1 MKSLLIVYPHG
12 LGDCIMLT
20 PAIRNYFFQ
29 TGMKPTVAIMERFRS
44 SEIFDNNPYIE
55 EILYT
60 KDPWNDYP
68 DRRIGFGSVFN
79 DCKEWSNDRY
89 EVIMPMHED
98 RTKNKIEANLEACEI
113 DPSSDF
119 TRPWRPMGAT
129 ETFSAE
135 YDVENASNLVKDI
148 VRGGP
153 FGFVQTATGRPNA
166 DLPKGYGREWLRIHK
181 GLTNVLE
188 VGIDFKYDEFS
199 INTQIEIMR
208 MASAV
213 CLPDSVFSNAC
224 GAIGKP
230 IDHLYFAPQWG
241 PQGYARVK
249 PLHQVEQ
256 HVIYELDHDVM
267 EAIQCNA

>member
-1 MKSLLIVYPHG
+1 MKPLLIVYPHG

-29 TGMKPTVAIMERFRS
+29 TGIKPSVAIMERFRS
-44 SEIFDNNPYIE
+44 SEIFNNNPYLDDI
-55 EILYT
+55 IYT

-68 DRRIGFGSVFN
+68 NRHIGFNAVFN
-79 DCKEWSNDRY
+79 WCKEWSNSRH

-113 DPSSDF
+113 DPSSVF
-119 TRPWRPMGAT
+119 T
-129 ETFSAE
+129 ETFSTDE
-135 YDVENASNLVKDI
+135 DI
-148 VRGGP
+148 DLAHMFRCNEA
-153 FGFVQTATGRPNA
+153 FGFVQTTTGRPNA
-166 DLPKGYGREWLRIHK
+166 DLPPGYGKEWLRRHR
-181 GLTNVLE
+181 GLSNVIE
-188 VGIDFKYDEFS
+188 VGVDFKYDEFN

-213 CLPDSVFSNAC
+213 CLPDSVFSNTC

-249 PLHQVEQ
+249 PLHEVEQ
-256 HVIYELDHDVM
+256 HVVYELDPEVM
-267 EAIQCNA
+267 EAIKCNV

>member
-1 MKSLLIVYPHG
+1 
-12 LGDCIMLT
+12 
-20 PAIRNYFFQ
+20 
-29 TGMKPTVAIMERFRS
+29 
-44 SEIFDNNPYIE
+44 
-55 EILYT
+55 
-60 KDPWNDYP
+60 
-68 DRRIGFGSVFN
+68 
-79 DCKEWSNDRY
+79 
-89 EVIMPMHED
+89 MHED
-98 RTKNKIEANLEACEI
+98 RTKNKIEANFEACEI

-119 TRPWRPMGAT
+119 T
-129 ETFSAE
+129 EIFSSTQDFEFAQMVARDGYQGE
-135 YDVENASNLVKDI
+135 
-148 VRGGP
+148 RP
-153 FGFVQTATGRPNA
+153 FGFVQTTTGRPNA

-181 GLTNVLE
+181 GLTDVLE
-188 VGIDFKYDEFS
+188 VGIDFKYDESS
-199 INTQIEIMR
+199 INAQIEIMR

-256 HVIYELDHDVM
+256 HVVYELDHDVM